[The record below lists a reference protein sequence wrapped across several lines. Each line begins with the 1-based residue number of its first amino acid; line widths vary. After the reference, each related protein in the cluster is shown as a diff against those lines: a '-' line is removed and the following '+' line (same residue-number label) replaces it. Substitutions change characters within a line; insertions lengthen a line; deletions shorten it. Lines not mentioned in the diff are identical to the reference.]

1 MIPDV
6 AIVLIVIGAAVALF
20 ISEKLPVDLVA
31 LLAVATLVFTRV
43 LTPDEAV
50 SGFSNQATITIAAM
64 FVLSAGLS
72 RTGLLEAFGGIL
84 ARLAKRDLRL
94 ATFAMMGVAAVSS
107 AFVNNTAIVVIL
119 MPVVLAACRQAGA
132 HPGQMLI
139 PLSFATVMGGCCTLI
154 GTSTN
159 LVVDSIL
166 RRSGQPGIGMFEI
179 SPMGVVFLAA
189 GMVYLATVGLRLLPR
204 RDADGGLTGSFGLAK
219 YLVEAKVRAGS
230 PLEGRDL
237 AGSPVLREA
246 DLTVLQVVR
255 QQGDVF
261 VVPKAHTILRAGDVL
276 QLRADL
282 AEIQR
287 LSGQL
292 GIDLLN
298 KRVLTDADLQ
308 KDRGMLMEAVV
319 PPGSPL
325 AGKSLREA
333 RFRHSFDA
341 NVLAIRHREVQ
352 MHDRLADLVLQSG
365 DVLLLELRREG
376 LADLEASGSLVLL
389 SEVTHLHRP
398 SAHSAVAFAIMI
410 GVVGLAATEIVS
422 IVAGSVLGAVLM
434 VVTGCVSLDEAY
446 KAIEWKVLVM
456 LAGLFSLGVAL
467 QKSGA
472 DLLLANGLVHSLGE
486 FGPYALLCAL
496 YFVTSML
503 TEVMSNNATVALLTP
518 IALSTAQ
525 VAGADPR
532 AFVMAVLFAASNSY
546 MTPIG
551 YQTNTLV
558 YGPGQYRFK
567 DFLKVGTP
575 INLMFWL
582 LATLLLPYFWPF

>member
-1 MIPDV
+1 MTFEI
-6 AIVLIVIGAAVALF
+6 AIVLLVIGGAVALF

-31 LLAVATLVFTRV
+31 LLAVTALVFTRV
-43 LTPDEAV
+43 LTPEQAV

-64 FVLSAGLS
+64 FVLSAGLA
-72 RTGLLEAFGGIL
+72 RTGVLEAFSGVM

-94 ATFAMMGVAAVSS
+94 ATFAMMGVAAVAS

-119 MPVVLAACRQAGA
+119 MPIVLLSCRQAGA
-132 HPGQMLI
+132 HPGQMLM

-159 LVVDSIL
+159 LVVDSIVQKAGL
-166 RRSGQPGIGMFEI
+166 PAIGMFEVTA
-179 SPMGVVFLAA
+179 MGAIFLVV
-189 GMVYLATVGLRLLPR
+189 GMTYLATVGLRMLPR
-204 RDADGGLTGSFGLAK
+204 REDDGGLTGSFGLAK
-219 YLVEAKVRAGS
+219 YLVEAKVRK
-230 PLEGRDL
+230 
-237 AGSPVLREA
+237 GSPVEGKDLADSPLVREA

-255 QQGDVF
+255 QEGDVF
-261 VVPKAHTILRAGDVL
+261 VVPKAHTVLRAGDVL

-282 AEIQR
+282 AQIQR

-308 KDRGMLMEAVV
+308 TDRGLLMEAVV

-325 AGKSLREA
+325 AGRSLRQA

-341 NVLAIRHREVQ
+341 NVLAIRHSGEQ
-352 MHDRLADLVLQSG
+352 LHDRLADLVLQSG
-365 DVLLLELRREG
+365 DVLLLELRRDRVG
-376 LADLEASGSLVLL
+376 DLEASGALILL
-389 SEVTHLHRP
+389 ADVTHLHRP
-398 SAHSAVAFAIMI
+398 NAHSAVAFAIMV
-410 GVVGLAATEIVS
+410 GVVALAATDLVP

-434 VVTGCVSLDEAY
+434 VVTRCIRLDEAY
-446 KAIEWKVLVM
+446 QAIEWKVLVM
-456 LAGLFSLGVAL
+456 LAGLFSLGLAL
-467 QKSGA
+467 QESGA
-472 DLLLANGLVHSLGE
+472 DRLLAQGLVGTLGD
-486 FGPYALLCAL
+486 FGPIVLLSAL
-496 YFVTSML
+496 YFVTSLL

-518 IALSTAQ
+518 IAMSTAQ
-525 VAGADPR
+525 VAGVDPR
-532 AFVMAVLFAASNSY
+532 AFIMAVLFAASNSF

-558 YGPGQYRFK
+558 YGPGQYRFR

-575 INLMFWL
+575 INLMFWI
-582 LATLLLPYFWPF
+582 LATFFLPLFWPF